1 MAKTNVTSIDARGL
15 ACPIPV
21 VKTRDAL
28 AVLVS
33 GHKLEVLVDEAV
45 ARENV
50 SRFLRSNKLQ
60 PKVEAHGDGWRVT
73 VGK

>member
-1 MAKTNVTSIDARGL
+1 MLFRSRGL

-21 VKTRDAL
+21 VRTRDAL
-28 AVLVS
+28 AVLAS

-60 PKVEAHGDGWRVT
+60 PKVEASGDGWRIT